1 MQTQSSVTRAEATTG
16 PAVSPPPWARKEECA
31 KDSFAVP
38 GPSLGAGPWRALALH
53 GEGTA

>member
-1 MQTQSSVTRAEATTG
+1 MQTQSSVTRAEAATG

-38 GPSLGAGPWRALALH
+38 RPSLGAGPWRALALH